1 MIRDGGNKV
10 ICSLPLRGNRRGE
23 KKVENKR
30 GDEIRVKKKRKRG
43 IGEEGINN
51 PAKS

>member
-1 MIRDGGNKV
+1 MIREGGNKV

-30 GDEIRVKKKRKRG
+30 GDEIRGKKKRGKG
-43 IGEEGINN
+43 V
-51 PAKS
+51 

>member
-1 MIRDGGNKV
+1 MIREGGNKV

-30 GDEIRVKKKRKRG
+30 GDEIRVKKKEEKGYRRRG
-43 IGEEGINN
+43 DQ
-51 PAKS
+51 